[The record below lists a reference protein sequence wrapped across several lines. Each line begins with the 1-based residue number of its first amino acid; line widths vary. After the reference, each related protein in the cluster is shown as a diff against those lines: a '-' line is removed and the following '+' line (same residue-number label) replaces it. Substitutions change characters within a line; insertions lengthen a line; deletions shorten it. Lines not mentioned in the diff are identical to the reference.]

1 MVVQGQ
7 WDKDPLL
14 LQVPHFNADIVG
26 RHAWLCFISI
36 MVECELIFLF
46 EILAER
52 LKNHEPAVET
62 VFDLLELEDSAR

>member
-26 RHAWLCFISI
+26 MHRHYYSYPMPII
-36 MVECELIFLF
+36 V
-46 EILAER
+46 
-52 LKNHEPAVET
+52 VT
-62 VFDLLELEDSAR
+62 